1 MIGEYKKVRKIGDI
15 HFASILISAVNF
27 LFFSCIPLTH
37 LPDSGMMRLTA
48 LFLLH
53 DAKQHYYF
61 IAAVPF
67 FWHRIACAQ
76 FFFIFITKLYMKAI
90 FLF

>member
-1 MIGEYKKVRKIGDI
+1 MRKIGDI
-15 HFASILISAVNF
+15 HFASILIFCRQF
-27 LFFSCIPLTH
+27 LFSCIPLTH

-53 DAKQHYYF
+53 DAKQNYYF

-67 FWHRIACAQ
+67 FLASHCARAIIY
-76 FFFIFITKLYMKAI
+76 FFISKLYMKAI
-90 FLF
+90 SCF